1 MSQRDLLVWSGTFL
15 AAVPGPLM
23 WAGVATGLVNP
34 YTGSYVMVVGVVL
47 GFFLIL
53 AGPWAGTGDRHDGS
67 RRARLTDMLVLWTIC
82 STAAQLGWELPFALM
97 SSWLVGV
104 TEHDTWAWLWWAYG
118 VADTRYLIADPFVV
132 VMEGF
137 TSMVG
142 GPLEIWTLL
151 LVSRGQLRKA
161 ALVGLCVAATQWY
174 GTVLYFGI
182 ELYEGL
188 AHINTANFFD
198 FWLKFLILNALWLV
212 MPLVQVGAAIA
223 VLTGAVEEE

>member
-1 MSQRDLLVWSGTFL
+1 MTQRDLLVRTGAVL
-15 AAVPGPLM
+15 AALPGPLL
-23 WAGVATGLVNP
+23 WAGVVAGLVDP
-34 YTGSYVMVVGVVL
+34 YTSSYVMVVGVVL

-53 AGPWAGTGDRHDGS
+53 AAPWTHTGDQHDGS
-67 RRARLTDMLVLWTIC
+67 RRARLTDMLVLWTVC
-82 STAAQLGWELPFALM
+82 STTAQLGWELPFALL
-97 SSWLVGV
+97 SGWLVGV

-118 VADTRYLIADPFVV
+118 IADTRYLIADPFVV

-151 LVSRGQLRKA
+151 LLRQGRLRTA

-182 ELYEGL
+182 ELFTGL
-188 AHINTANFFD
+188 EQVNTENFFD
-198 FWLKFLILNALWLV
+198 LWLKFFVLNALWLV
-212 MPLVQVGAAIA
+212 MPLVQIGAAIA
-223 VLTGAVEEE
+223 VLTGAVDEG